1 MLAAASSNALC
12 ESISADRFT
21 PLMFSRTPGND
32 FRHNSL
38 EIDINN
44 FLGSSASHGISV
56 AGPLGVVCDY
66 IDEAVP
72 VLARMSE
79 NRIKGYRSLG
89 YSRGM
94 KEQTAG
100 AEGSDEGGFAA
111 SIAIDDFQ

>member
-1 MLAAASSNALC
+1 
-12 ESISADRFT
+12 
-21 PLMFSRTPGND
+21 
-32 FRHNSL
+32 
-38 EIDINN
+38 
-44 FLGSSASHGISV
+44 
-56 AGPLGVVCDY
+56 
-66 IDEAVP
+66 
-72 VLARMSE
+72 MSE